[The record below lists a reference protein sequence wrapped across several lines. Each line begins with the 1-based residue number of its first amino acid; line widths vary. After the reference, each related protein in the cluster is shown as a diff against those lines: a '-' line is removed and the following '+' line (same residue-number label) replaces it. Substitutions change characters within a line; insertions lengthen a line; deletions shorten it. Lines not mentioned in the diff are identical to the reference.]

1 MTSLDIVQLADYAF
15 LVLVIH
21 EILMRD
27 TSSSFVS
34 DTGLA
39 KIPAPVMIGSDSG
52 LLPAKI
58 VQGFIL
64 AYVGHK
70 LLQEMGVL
78 TKQPSSMAMQKR
90 ALNRKRA
97 SRAMGCGM
105 PSSSAMEVVP
115 GRVEP
120 QSVIME

>member
-1 MTSLDIVQLADYAF
+1 MTSIDLVQLADYAF
-15 LVLVIH
+15 LVLVVH
-21 EILMRD
+21 EVLMRD
-27 TSSSFVS
+27 TSGLVS

-39 KIPAPVMIGSDSG
+39 KIQAPVMIGSDSG

-64 AYVGHK
+64 AYIGHK

-78 TKQPSSMAMQKR
+78 KKTQPSMAIQKR
-90 ALNRKRA
+90 VNRKRA

-105 PSSSAMEVVP
+105 PSSSAAMEVVP

>member
-1 MTSLDIVQLADYAF
+1 MTSIDLVQLADYAF
-15 LVLVIH
+15 LVLVVH
-21 EILMRD
+21 EVLMRD
-27 TSSSFVS
+27 TSGLVS

-39 KIPAPVMIGSDSG
+39 KIQAPVMIGSDSG

-64 AYVGHK
+64 AYIGHK

-78 TKQPSSMAMQKR
+78 KKTPSMAIQKR
-90 ALNRKRA
+90 VNRKRA

-105 PSSSAMEVVP
+105 PSQSAAMEVVP

>member
-1 MTSLDIVQLADYAF
+1 MSSIDLVQLADYAF
-15 LVLVIH
+15 LVLVVH
-21 EILMRD
+21 EVLMRD
-27 TSSSFVS
+27 TSGLVS

-39 KIPAPVMIGSDSG
+39 KIQAPVMLGSDSG

-64 AYVGHK
+64 AYIGHK

-78 TKQPSSMAMQKR
+78 KKQPSMAIQKR
-90 ALNRKRA
+90 VNRKRA
-97 SRAMGCGM
+97 SRAMGCGGGY
-105 PSSSAMEVVP
+105 SGSSAMEVVP